1 MSELKEI
8 SKSMSNLPKPAAK
21 IRIRQVALCTDDIWP
36 VETAIARELEITPV
50 HRDKPSAPIWMYN
63 SVIAVGNTFLEILQ
77 PERTS
82 APTQKFLNKQGGPG
96 GYMLL
101 LQVDDLDAA
110 RTRAEAAKVRVVMD
124 APKRKYH
131 GVTGAAV
138 HLHPADTGGVLTSF
152 DWMEEWESWAWGG
165 QAWPWHQRT
174 DVVSGIVGAE
184 ISCSDPGRVAQ
195 RFSEFV
201 GRGVDAQGRMELDE
215 SYIDF
220 VQGNSEER
228 DRLTAVDMRA
238 SVHACRGQEFEFAR
252 TKIRLV

>member
-1 MSELKEI
+1 
-8 SKSMSNLPKPAAK
+8 
-21 IRIRQVALCTDDIWP
+21 
-36 VETAIARELEITPV
+36 
-50 HRDKPSAPIWMYN
+50 MYN
-63 SVIAVGNTFLEILQ
+63 SVIAGHYVFRNSTTRTFISADAEI
-77 PERTS
+77 S
-82 APTQKFLNKQGGPG
+82 KQARWPWW
-96 GYMLL
+96 LHVTAT
-101 LQVDDLDAA
+101 VDDLDAA

-195 RFSEFV
+195 RFSEFI
-201 GRGVDAQGRMELDE
+201 GRGVDAQGRMERRKL
-215 SYIDF
+215 Y
-220 VQGNSEER
+220 
-228 DRLTAVDMRA
+228 
-238 SVHACRGQEFEFAR
+238 
-252 TKIRLV
+252 

>member
-1 MSELKEI
+1 
-8 SKSMSNLPKPAAK
+8 
-21 IRIRQVALCTDDIWP
+21 
-36 VETAIARELEITPV
+36 
-50 HRDKPSAPIWMYN
+50 MYN

-131 GVTGAAV
+131 GVTGAVV

-152 DWMEEWESWAWGG
+152 DGMEEWESRVWGG
-165 QAWPWHQRT
+165 QAWLSISAPMSFPASLELKSAVPIQ
-174 DVVSGIVGAE
+174 SG
-184 ISCSDPGRVAQ
+184 R
-195 RFSEFV
+195 
-201 GRGVDAQGRMELDE
+201 
-215 SYIDF
+215 
-220 VQGNSEER
+220 
-228 DRLTAVDMRA
+228 TAVQR
-238 SVHACRGQEFEFAR
+238 VYRQRC
-252 TKIRLV
+252 